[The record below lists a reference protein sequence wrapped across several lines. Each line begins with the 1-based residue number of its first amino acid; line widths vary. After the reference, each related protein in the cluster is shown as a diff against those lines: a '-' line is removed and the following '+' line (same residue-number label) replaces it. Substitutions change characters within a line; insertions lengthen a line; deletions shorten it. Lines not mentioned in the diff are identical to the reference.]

1 MKYTTAPLKYLLF
14 IACFIISFFSYAV
27 DSTVL
32 EEQANLTINELYHTL
47 NTMPNT
53 SMAERINWFS
63 NHFSGT
69 VYELGSL
76 GEGPNARYDQF
87 PLYRVDAF
95 DCDTYVNTVLSL
107 ALANSVESFKQC
119 LKYTRYKNGKRAYIN
134 RNHFTS
140 IDWNKNNQQRGVLK
154 DITLSIKDQNNQP
167 VALFAEALINKPGW
181 YAHKG
186 LATIRL
192 QNENKIKQQELLN
205 ELKTKGSHMETSS
218 SKLPYIPLTV
228 LFTKDNKPNLYLF
241 SQIPHGAII
250 EIVRPNWDLRKL
262 IGTSLD
268 ISHLG
273 FAIRIKDQLY
283 FRQASS
289 QKGKVVDVPLIDY
302 LKEAQNSPT
311 IKGINVQVVIP
322 TKPLSDTCQVE
333 DDVQLTKKL

>member
-1 MKYTTAPLKYLLF
+1 
-14 IACFIISFFSYAV
+14 
-27 DSTVL
+27 
-32 EEQANLTINELYHTL
+32 
-47 NTMPNT
+47 
-53 SMAERINWFS
+53 
-63 NHFSGT
+63 
-69 VYELGSL
+69 
-76 GEGPNARYDQF
+76 
-87 PLYRVDAF
+87 
-95 DCDTYVNTVLSL
+95 L